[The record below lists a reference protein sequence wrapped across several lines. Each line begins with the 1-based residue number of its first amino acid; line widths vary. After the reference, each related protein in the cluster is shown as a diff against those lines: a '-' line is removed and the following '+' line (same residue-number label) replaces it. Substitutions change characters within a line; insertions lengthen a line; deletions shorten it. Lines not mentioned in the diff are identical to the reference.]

1 MVLPAANSKHIF
13 NVTGTKELR
22 ERLKMWIRQNY
33 SDILGPEVNMLDLP
47 NGFELIET
55 KLHRLMRENG
65 MKVPELKTAGE
76 SMAA

>member
-1 MVLPAANSKHIF
+1 MLLPSANSKHIF
-13 NVTGTKELR
+13 NVKGSGELQ

-47 NGFELIET
+47 NGFELIEN
-55 KLHRLMRENG
+55 KLHRLMREKG
-65 MKVPELKTAGE
+65 MKTPGTSLSTE

>member
-13 NVTGTKELR
+13 NVTGTNELR
-22 ERLKMWIRQNY
+22 DRLKMWIRQNY

-55 KLHRLMRENG
+55 KLHRLMREKG
-65 MKVPELKTAGE
+65 MKAPELKTAGE